1 MNALLNPYVETLDG
15 TELNFISVSRKN
27 VSLDINHVHMDM
39 ELCSI
44 LIIPMDHLWINFIS
58 RRTRIITRKREGD

>member
-1 MNALLNPYVETLDG
+1 MNAPLNPYVETLDG

-27 VSLDINHVHMDM
+27 VFLDVNHVHMNM

-44 LIIPMDHLWINFIS
+44 LTIPMDHRWITFIF
-58 RRTRIITRKREGD
+58 RRTMMITRKREGD